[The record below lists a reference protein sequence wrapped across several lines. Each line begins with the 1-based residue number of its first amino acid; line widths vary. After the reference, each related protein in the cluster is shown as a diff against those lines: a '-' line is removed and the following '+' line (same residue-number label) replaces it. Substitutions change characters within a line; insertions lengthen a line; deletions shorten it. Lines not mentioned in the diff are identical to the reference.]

1 MIEAIGTIASILAV
15 AGVCCN
21 NRRLRI
27 CFPIWLISN
36 ALTLAIHANAGI
48 WSLALRDLIFF
59 ALAVEGWVLWRKK
72 EKEG

>member
-1 MIEAIGTIASILAV
+1 MIEAIGTIATVIAV
-15 AGVCCN
+15 AGVILN
-21 NRRLRI
+21 NRRLRAS
-27 CFPIWLISN
+27 FALWWFSN
-36 ALTLAIHANAGI
+36 LLTLAIHANAGI